1 MLEVRVVSRHIC
13 LLLLHRSEPNFKRTF
28 FMTVGSVAI
37 VSGLYTAVSLSIVIL
52 PTTNQAMGSKHAT
65 SSRMLIGLWAFAV
78 VGCVVTGA
86 SLYSA
91 HQAEVRAS
99 KGGISLREKASGRGI
114 RPLVMPVRLHRSNSL
129 KSVYSIGSLHK
140 DVIVEVDESD
150 WVTPRGTLKK

>member
-1 MLEVRVVSRHIC
+1 
-13 LLLLHRSEPNFKRTF
+13 
-28 FMTVGSVAI
+28 MTVGSVTV

-78 VGCVVTGA
+78 VGFIVTGA
-86 SLYSA
+86 AFYGA
-91 HQAEVRAS
+91 YQAEARS
-99 KGGISLREKASGRGI
+99 SGGISLREKALGRGM
-114 RPLVMPVRLHRSNSL
+114 RPLVMPVRLQRSNSL

-150 WVTPRGTLKK
+150 WVTPRGNLKQ